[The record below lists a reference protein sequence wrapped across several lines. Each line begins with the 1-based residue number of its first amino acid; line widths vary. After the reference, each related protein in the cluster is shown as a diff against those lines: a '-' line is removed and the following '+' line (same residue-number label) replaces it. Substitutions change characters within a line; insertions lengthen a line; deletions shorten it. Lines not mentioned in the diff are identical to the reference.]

1 MSNLRGNDR
10 SEISVKLPV
19 KTQQTESK
27 KTEPGKQKGRSFY
40 AAAFVYNDYS
50 TNQQIPP
57 SNAQ

>member
-1 MSNLRGNDR
+1 MSNWRENDR
-10 SEISVKLPV
+10 SKKSVTLKF
-19 KTQQTESK
+19 K

-57 SNAQ
+57 SNAP